1 MVVTWKGPLDSDGKK
16 PSVVRAP
23 SSGGWEEPGP
33 CPMASSKSDR
43 PGTLSSVPSA
53 LLLPLTLLFRL
64 PRNRI
69 QRHFEAFGAEWSPCV
84 QSARS
89 PRSPHSSVSRWG
101 ARRRHTQW
109 WFLRCPFSCD
119 LLLVLLAGR
128 EGKCVSR
135 LLTGEGRRWSSDWA
149 GRNLQL
155 VTPVTL
161 GFVAVLWHL
170 PLTVCLVFR
179 LHWKPLGNW
188 GPLPLLSRLAL
199 SQAPRAGQARPAG
212 WFPSGLPFVPTPAGR

>member
-1 MVVTWKGPLDSDGKK
+1 MTVTGGNPPWSELRAAGAGKSLGLARWRRQSLTAPAPFHPFPPRFCCRSHCFSVCLEIESKGILR
-16 PSVVRAP
+16 PSVQSGPPV
-23 SSGGWEEPGP
+23 SSPPG
-33 CPMASSKSDR
+33 R
-43 PGTLSSVPSA
+43 LA
-53 LLLPLTLLFRL
+53 LLIPQCL
-64 PRNRI
+64 
-69 QRHFEAFGAEWSPCV
+69 
-84 QSARS
+84 
-89 PRSPHSSVSRWG
+89 RWG